1 MYTSYIHSLN
11 SVAGHPLH
19 VFLTPELHPV
29 FGGTY
34 FAPPGAGQRD
44 GSDDSPKVPDFLQI
58 LTKVQ
63 SAWEKEHGR
72 IVQDGQGSIQALR
85 EVMNE
90 GVNNHASDEG
100 DAGVEELEVAY
111 TRMRET
117 FDTKHG
123 GFIHIPI
130 SVRPQFFSGNVD
142 IGKLRETFDRLN
154 KTPRFTTTPKLTFLI
169 EVMSIP
175 QVYTD
180 IIGDELV
187 SDVFDHGIKTLR
199 AIASRGLR
207 DHVGRGFYHYSQTRD
222 WSLPCFEKT
231 LCDNALLL
239 GIFHD
244 AWVHLTKK
252 EAPQA
257 TCDEFRAVFL
267 ELADYLTTAPIR
279 LPGSGLATSEAA
291 DSPAKRGHAAT
302 RPGAY
307 YLWTKREF
315 DEVIGDEQQSAVAAA
330 YWNVKEHGNV
340 NSDPEIDP
348 HDDYLNQNVL
358 CVAKT
363 FGELAA
369 QFSIPESD
377 AVKLVESAR
386 EKLAAH
392 RQAERVQPFVDEKVV
407 VAYNGMAISALARVG
422 ATLRKPGNS
431 EADKQR
437 GTGYVEAAVK
447 VALFIKSQLW
457 DAKSGTLYRFH
468 YGSADRAAFA
478 DDYAFLI
485 DGLLKLS
492 EATNDGDW
500 LTWADEL
507 QQAQIARFYDD
518 PSHARDDRHAACGG
532 FYCTAED
539 AQHIILRVKD
549 GMDKIQPS
557 TNSVSASNLLNLSK
571 RIETRSKEYR
581 DLASQTIR
589 AFDPDM
595 VEFPQLFPG
604 LLTVMVRLL

>member
-1 MYTSYIHSLN
+1 M
-11 SVAGHPLH
+11 
-19 VFLTPELHPV
+19 HPV

-34 FAPPGAGQRD
+34 FAPPGAGQGD
-44 GSDDSPKVPDFLQI
+44 GSDESPKVPDFLQI

-63 SAWEKEHGR
+63 SAWEKEHSR
-72 IVQDGQGSIQALR
+72 IVQDGQSSIPALR

-90 GVNNHASDEG
+90 GINNHASGEG
-100 DAGVEELEVAY
+100 DAGVDELDTAY

-117 FDTKHG
+117 FDNKHG

-142 IGKLRETFDRLN
+142 ISKLRETFDRFN

-169 EVMSIP
+169 ETMSIP
-175 QVYTD
+175 EEYKD
-180 IIGDELV
+180 ILGQKLV
-187 SDVFDHGIKTLR
+187 SDVFDHGISTLR
-199 AIASRGLR
+199 AIASKGLR
-207 DHVGRGFYHYSQTRD
+207 DHVGRGFHHYSQTRD
-222 WSLPCFEKT
+222 WSLPSFEKT
-231 LCDNALLL
+231 LSDNALLL

-244 AWVHLTKK
+244 AWMHLNKSG
-252 EAPQA
+252 APSV
-257 TCDEFRAVFL
+257 TCDEFRAVVL

-279 LPGSGLATSEAA
+279 LPGGGLATSEAA

-358 CVAKT
+358 RVAKT
-363 FGELAA
+363 FSELAA
-369 QFSIPESD
+369 QSSIPQSD

-392 RQAERVQPFVDEKVV
+392 RQTERVQPFVDNKVV
-407 VAYNGMAISALARVG
+407 VAYNGMAICALARVG
-422 ATLRKPGNS
+422 ATLKASSP
-431 EADKQR
+431 ADAQR
-437 GTGYVEAAVK
+437 GSGYLQAAIEI
-447 VALFIKSQLW
+447 ASFIKEELW
-457 DAKSGTLYRFH
+457 DAGSGTLYRFYH
-468 YGSADRAAFA
+468 DGRSDTTAFA

-485 DGLLKLS
+485 DGLLGLHR
-492 EATNDGDW
+492 ATADDNW

-507 QQAQIARFYDD
+507 QQAQIARFYDHT
-518 PSHARDDRHAACGG
+518 SHVHDDRHAACGG

-539 AQHIILRVKD
+539 TRHILLRVKD
-549 GMDKIQPS
+549 GMDKTQPS
-557 TNSVSASNLLNLSK
+557 TNSVSASNLVNLSK
-571 RIETRSKEYR
+571 RIETRRKEYW
-581 DLASQTIR
+581 DLAAQTIW

-604 LLTVMVRLL
+604 LLTVMVRVL